1 MEITQDAV
9 IYMLKE
15 LLLVPITLLPII
27 NPLST
32 ASVFVATVG
41 KQREASRRLA
51 RQIAVNAFCVMVA
64 AMAIG
69 TYVLTLFGVSLPVVR
84 IGGGLLVAATG
95 WRMLS
100 AKPEAVQTV
109 VADEAL
115 AMSDAEIKRHS
126 FFPMTFP
133 LTTGP
138 GTIAACIALGAQM
151 PTASPIHYLGGLL
164 IAVLGAFFV
173 AVVVFLILK
182 HSVAVVAKIGPT
194 GELVLQQLMAFV
206 LLCIGIQLMWT
217 GWYEL
222 NLDGH

>member
-1 MEITQDAV
+1 MEINDVTV
-9 IYMLKE
+9 VYMLRE
-15 LLLVPITLLPII
+15 LALVPITLLPII

-41 KQREASRRLA
+41 QQREASNRLA
-51 RQIAVNAFCVMVA
+51 RQIAVNAFFVMVA

-69 TYVLTLFGVSLPVVR
+69 TYVLILFGVSLPVVR

-95 WRMLS
+95 WRMLN
-100 AKPEAVQTV
+100 AKPEAVQAA
-109 VADEAL
+109 VAGEAST
-115 AMSDAEIKRHS
+115 MSDSEIKRHS

-138 GTIAACIALGAQM
+138 GTIAACIALGAK
-151 PTASPIHYLGGLL
+151 SPSTSPVLYLAGLV
-164 IAVLGAFFV
+164 IAALGALIV
-173 AVVVFLILK
+173 AIVVFFILK

-194 GELVLQQLMAFV
+194 GELVLQQLMAFI

-217 GWYEL
+217 GWHEL
-222 NLDGH
+222 NLG

>member
-1 MEITQDAV
+1 MEITESTV
-9 IYMLKE
+9 VYMIKE
-15 LLLVPITLLPII
+15 LALVPITLLPII

-41 KQREASRRLA
+41 RQPDAASRLA
-51 RQIAVNAFCVMVA
+51 RQVAVNAFCIIVA

-69 TYVLTLFGVSLPVVR
+69 TYVLILFGVSLPVVR

-95 WRMLS
+95 WRMLN
-100 AKPEAVQTV
+100 AKPEAVQSA
-109 VADEAL
+109 VAGEAA

-138 GTIAACIALGAQM
+138 GTIAACIALGAQT
-151 PTASPIHYLGGLL
+151 PSTTPIIYLGGLVV
-164 IAVLGAFFV
+164 AALGAL
-173 AVVVFLILK
+173 VVSVVLFLILK
-182 HSVAVVAKIGPT
+182 HSVKVVAKIGPT

-206 LLCIGIQLMWT
+206 LLCIGIQLIWT
-217 GWYEL
+217 GWHEL
-222 NLDGH
+222 NLDGY